1 MGKNKGLKWY
11 HEKLYEPSKD
21 VADKNIKVRGEI

>member
-11 HEKLYEPSKD
+11 HEKLYENIERCNGYKYKKGESK
-21 VADKNIKVRGEI
+21 